1 MLIYQIVYAII
12 INKIETPYYYN
23 PNIHNFGN
31 IGMGGYV
38 HARLAP
44 IARRVIDYSR
54 YNGEN
59 IREHILEPYASTNMS
74 QLDLCCGIGDS
85 TMINGVGIDTSNEML
100 DMATRLYNNKQF
112 YNRNAEFVRFNNRKF
127 SIVTSM
133 FALHEIPHDAR
144 NNIIKNAKFNAELEV
159 IIVDISSSYT
169 PSKMMLS
176 GEPYLLEYLSNID
189 RQMLTH
195 NFIKTNYIKNHVD
208 IWRFNIKH

>member
-1 MLIYQIVYAII
+1 MSTLIIHVIYAII

-31 IGMGGYV
+31 NGMGGYV

-44 IARRVIDYSR
+44 IARRVIDISR

-59 IREHILEPYASTNMS
+59 IRELILAPYAQANMS

-85 TMINGVGIDTSNEML
+85 TMENCVGIDTSDEML
-100 DMATRLYNNKQF
+100 NMARRLYSDKQF
-112 YNRNAEFVRFNNRKF
+112 YRDNAEHVNFNNKKF
-127 SIVTSM
+127 NIVTSM
-133 FALHEIPHDAR
+133 FALHEIPYSAR
-144 NNIIKNAKFNAELEV
+144 NNIIENAKFNAEHEI

-189 RQMLTH
+189 EQMKKH
-195 NFIKTNYIKNHVD
+195 NFVKTNYIDKHVD
-208 IWRFNIKH
+208 IWRLTI